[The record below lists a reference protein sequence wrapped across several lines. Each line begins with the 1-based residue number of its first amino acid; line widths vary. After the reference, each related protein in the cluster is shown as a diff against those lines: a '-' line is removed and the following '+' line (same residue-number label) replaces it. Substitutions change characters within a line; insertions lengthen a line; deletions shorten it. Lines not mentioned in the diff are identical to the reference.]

1 MQSLQLRYSALQ
13 FFYYVAT
20 CAACAFVTVVL
31 QYRGLD
37 NTQVGVV
44 TASACVL
51 SVLVGPMLSRVAAR
65 FSLAQVARLFDVE
78 FIAMEV
84 LFAAIIVAP
93 LPIPAVMA
101 AYILLYG
108 AIMISAPLT
117 SRIAIDYLR
126 AGKPINFG
134 LARGMGSVSYA
145 ICAALA
151 GQGVNVLGPAVLLP
165 VFVISAAAFLISMH
179 ALPPIAPR
187 EAEGTPP
194 TAPSAPARG
203 RGVAAFVARYRLLML
218 ILVGFG
224 FAYSASSCL
233 SIYLI
238 NIVISLGGDVSLYGI
253 GIFLNAMSELPFMAL
268 VPRLRRRFGT
278 GALLMVAAVA
288 YLARNLLISFAPSL
302 PVVFLGLAF
311 QGLSFGT
318 LTSLLTYYVGE
329 TCEEADGM
337 LGQTLIAIMTSG
349 FGSMAGNYLGGRL
362 QDTLGLDAMFVY
374 AAACTVIGAA
384 VLVAGGVLERRRAS
398 VAAARR
404 AA

>member
-1 MQSLQLRYSALQ
+1 MQSLQLRYGALQ
-13 FFYYVAT
+13 FFYYIAT

-37 NTQVGVV
+37 NTQVGIV

-51 SVLVGPMLSRVAAR
+51 SVLAGPVLSRVAAR

-78 FIAMEV
+78 FIALEV
-84 LFAAIIVAP
+84 LFAAIIVVP
-93 LPIPAVMA
+93 LPIPAVMV

-108 AIMISAPLT
+108 AIMISSPLT
-117 SRIAIDYLR
+117 SQIAIDYLR

-151 GQGVNVLGPAVLLP
+151 GQGVNALGPAVLLP
-165 VFVISAAAFLISMH
+165 VFVISAAAFLVSMH
-179 ALPPIAPR
+179 TLPPITPR
-187 EAEGTPP
+187 EAEGARQ
-194 TAPSAPARG
+194 TAPSAPDRG

-233 SIYLI
+233 STYLI
-238 NIVISLGGDVSLYGI
+238 NIVTSLGGDVSLYGI

-268 VPRLRRRFGT
+268 VPRLRRRFGA
-278 GALLMVAAVA
+278 GALLMVAAMA

-329 TCEEADGM
+329 VCEEADGM

-362 QDTLGLDAMFVY
+362 QDTLGLETMFAY
-374 AAACTVIGAA
+374 AAVCTVIGAA
-384 VLVAGGVLERRRAS
+384 LLTTGGILERRRAS
-398 VAAARR
+398 ATAVRR

>member
-1 MQSLQLRYSALQ
+1 MQSLQLRYGALQ
-13 FFYYVAT
+13 FFYYIAT

-37 NTQVGVV
+37 NTQVGIV

-51 SVLVGPMLSRVAAR
+51 SVLAGPVLSRVAAR

-78 FIAMEV
+78 FIALEV
-84 LFAAIIVAP
+84 LFAAIIVVP
-93 LPIPAVMA
+93 LPIPAVMVT
-101 AYILLYG
+101 YILLYG
-108 AIMISAPLT
+108 AIMISSPLT
-117 SRIAIDYLR
+117 SQIAIDYLR

-233 SIYLI
+233 STYLI
-238 NIVISLGGDVSLYGI
+238 NIVTSLGGDVSLYGI

-302 PVVFLGLAF
+302 PVVFLE
-311 QGLSFGT
+311 Q
-318 LTSLLTYYVGE
+318 LL
-329 TCEEADGM
+329 
-337 LGQTLIAIMTSG
+337 
-349 FGSMAGNYLGGRL
+349 
-362 QDTLGLDAMFVY
+362 
-374 AAACTVIGAA
+374 
-384 VLVAGGVLERRRAS
+384 
-398 VAAARR
+398 
-404 AA
+404 

>member
-1 MQSLQLRYSALQ
+1 MQSLQLRYGAMQ
-13 FFYYVAT
+13 FFYYIAT

-37 NTQVGVV
+37 NTQVGIV
-44 TASACVL
+44 TASACIL
-51 SVLVGPMLSRVAAR
+51 SVLAGPVLSRVAAR
-65 FSLAQVARLFDVE
+65 FTLAQVARLFDVE
-78 FIAMEV
+78 FIALEV
-84 LFAAIIVAP
+84 LFAAIIVVP
-93 LPIPAVMA
+93 LPIPAVMV

-108 AIMISAPLT
+108 AIMISSPLT
-117 SRIAIDYLR
+117 SQIAIDYLR

-165 VFVISAAAFLISMH
+165 VFVASAAAFLISMH
-179 ALPPIAPR
+179 ALPPITPR
-187 EAEGTPP
+187 EAEGARQ
-194 TAPSAPARG
+194 TAPSAADRG
-203 RGVAAFVARYRLLML
+203 RGVVAFVARYRLLML

-233 SIYLI
+233 STYLI
-238 NIVISLGGDVSLYGI
+238 NIVTSLGGDVSLYGI

-268 VPRLRRRFGT
+268 VPRLRRRFGA
-278 GALLMVAAVA
+278 GALLMVAAMA

-362 QDTLGLDAMFVY
+362 QDTLGLGAMFAY
-374 AAACTVIGAA
+374 AAVCTVIGAA
-384 VLVAGGVLERRRAS
+384 LLTAGGILERRRAS
-398 VAAARR
+398 VAAVSR

>member
-1 MQSLQLRYSALQ
+1 MQSLQLRYGALQ
-13 FFYYVAT
+13 FFYYIAT

-37 NTQVGVV
+37 NTQVGIV

-51 SVLVGPMLSRVAAR
+51 SVLAGPVLSRVAAR

-78 FIAMEV
+78 FIALEV
-84 LFAAIIVAP
+84 LFAAIIVVP
-93 LPIPAVMA
+93 LPIPAVMV

-108 AIMISAPLT
+108 AIMISSPLT
-117 SRIAIDYLR
+117 SQIAIDYLR

-165 VFVISAAAFLISMH
+165 VFVVSAAAFLISMH
-179 ALPPIAPR
+179 ALPPITPR
-187 EAEGTPP
+187 EAEGARQ
-194 TAPSAPARG
+194 TAPSAPDRG

-233 SIYLI
+233 STYLI
-238 NIVISLGGDVSLYGI
+238 NIVTSLGGDVSLYGI

-278 GALLMVAAVA
+278 GALLMVAAMA

-362 QDTLGLDAMFVY
+362 QDTLGLEAMFAY
-374 AAACTVIGAA
+374 AAVCTVIGAA
-384 VLVAGGVLERRRAS
+384 LLTTGGILERRRAS
-398 VAAARR
+398 ATAVRR